1 MTIEHKN
8 ITDAERHEPKG
19 ASTAANGTV
28 YISNGAGSG
37 AWSDVLA
44 SVKNKNKVT
53 LNCDFT
59 DISNAESIFVVCP
72 IAGVISSVHV
82 VLHNAITVANS
93 IVTGKIAGVAIG
105 GLSITI
111 TQAGSA
117 AGSTFSG
124 TPSSA
129 NTVTAGQAIE
139 IISDGGSTTACRATV
154 TILMNVA

>member
-19 ASTAANGTV
+19 ASTAASGTV
-28 YISNGAGSG
+28 YVSNGAGSG
-37 AWSDVLA
+37 TWSNVLT
-44 SVKNKNKVT
+44 SVKNANKET
-53 LNCDFT
+53 LNVSIA
-59 DISNAESIFVVCP
+59 DISTADSVFVVSP
-72 IAGVISSVHV
+72 IAGVITSIHV

-93 IVTGKIAGVAIG
+93 VVTAKIAGVAVG

-139 IISDGGSTTACRATV
+139 IITDGGSTTACQATV
-154 TILMNVA
+154 TILVNTA